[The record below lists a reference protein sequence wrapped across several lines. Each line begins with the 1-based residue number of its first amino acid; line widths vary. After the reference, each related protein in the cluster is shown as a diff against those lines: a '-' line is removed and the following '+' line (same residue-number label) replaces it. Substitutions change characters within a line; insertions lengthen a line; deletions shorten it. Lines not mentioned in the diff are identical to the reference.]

1 MFWKVTAPVTRPSTV
16 LYLPV
21 SKIRP
26 NPHQP
31 RKVFDRQELQQLAD
45 SISLYGILQPLTV
58 RQKDPG
64 WELVAGERRL
74 RAARLA
80 GMQEVPCLVV
90 EATEESSSMLA
101 LIENLQRKDLD
112 YIEQAQGIARLMD
125 TFGLSQEQ
133 AAARLGKSQSAVA
146 NKLRLLRHPPEL
158 LEVLRER
165 GLSERHARALLRVAD
180 PQQRI
185 PLALRAAE
193 ESWSVAKLEQYLD
206 QAQER
211 APRFVWKTALLKDAR
226 LLLNSVEHS
235 LANARAAGLGVIG
248 RREETETE
256 IVLTIRLPKTAP
268 V

>member
-1 MFWKVTAPVTRPSTV
+1 MFWKTAELPRQHAV

-21 SKIRP
+21 GKIRP

-31 RKVFDRQELQQLAD
+31 RKVFDREELQQLAD
-45 SISLYGILQPLTV
+45 SVSLYGILQPLTV
-58 RQKDPG
+58 RQKDG
-64 WELVAGERRL
+64 TWELIAGERRL
-74 RAARLA
+74 RAARMA
-80 GMQEVPCLVV
+80 GMTEVPCLVV
-90 EATEESSSMLA
+90 EAGEESSSMLA

-125 TFGLSQEQ
+125 LFGMSQEQ

-165 GLSERHARALLRVAD
+165 GLSERHARALLRVSD
-180 PQQRI
+180 PNARM

-193 ESWSVAKLEQYLD
+193 EGWSVAKLEQYLD
-206 QAQER
+206 KVQER

-226 LLLNSVEHS
+226 LLLNSVEHT

-248 RREETETE
+248 RREETDTE
-256 IVLTIRLPKTAP
+256 IVLTIRLPKTAATG
-268 V
+268 